1 MTGRPVMYSA
11 ELLWKMGSMGAR
23 SDPCRYGSYLVDPH
37 SSHPERVMFLTGK
50 SDKESIMKVLAL
62 KPVGYLL
69 KTVDKKELNEN
80 IGKYFATHNA

>member
-1 MTGRPVMYSA
+1 
-11 ELLWKMGSMGAR
+11 
-23 SDPCRYGSYLVDPH
+23 
-37 SSHPERVMFLTGK
+37 MFLTGK